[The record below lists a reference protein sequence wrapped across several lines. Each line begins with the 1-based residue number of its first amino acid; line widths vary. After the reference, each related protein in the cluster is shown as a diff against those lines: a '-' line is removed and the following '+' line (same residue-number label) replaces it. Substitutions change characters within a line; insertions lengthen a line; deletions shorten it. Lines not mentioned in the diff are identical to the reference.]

1 MNTPA
6 IPATVA
12 RLRQTFDSGKTRPI
26 EWRLAQLGEIERA
39 MRDHEADFAEALQKD
54 LGKCRFEAVM
64 TEMSFVEQEAKYA
77 RKHLRNWMRHTRVRT
92 PMMAQPGRSY
102 IEPEPK
108 GVVLI
113 IAPWNYPMSMVAAPL
128 VGAVAAGNCA
138 VMKPSEVTS
147 HTSAAL
153 AAILPRYLDKDAFA
167 VVEGAIPE
175 TTELLEQKFDHIL
188 YTGNERVAQ
197 IVMMAAAKHLTP
209 VTLELG
215 GKSPCIIDKSADI
228 EVAASRIAWGKFINA
243 GQTCVAP
250 DHVLVHRDVATQFI
264 DAITRRIKDFYGEDA
279 AQSPDY
285 CRIASERHAA
295 RFAKLLEGQ
304 KIHHGG
310 RVDVASRFVE
320 PTIVLDP
327 PVDSALMT
335 EEIFGPV
342 LPVIT
347 VDEMHH
353 AIKFVADRPKP
364 LALYVFTKSKALED
378 AVLDRISAGSVCIND
393 AVIFMVSPELPFGGV
408 GNSGMGRYTGWY
420 GFETFSHMRPVMK
433 RGFRFDAPI
442 RYPPYT
448 EGKAK
453 LMKLVR

>member
-1 MNTPA
+1 MSPPLIA
-6 IPATVA
+6 DTVA
-12 RLRQTFDSGKTRPI
+12 RLRQTFQSGRTRSPD
-26 EWRLAQLGEIERA
+26 WRIAQLREIERA
-39 MRDHEADFAEALQKD
+39 LTEHEDDFAEALRKD
-54 LGKCRFEAVM
+54 LSKPRFESGMA
-64 TEMSFVEQEAKYA
+64 ELGWAKAEARYA
-77 RKHLRNWMRHTRVRT
+77 RKHLRNWMRPTRVRT
-92 PMMAQPGRSY
+92 PLMALPGRSH

-108 GVVLI
+108 GVVLV
-113 IAPWNYPMSMVAAPL
+113 IAPWNYPLSMIMCPL

-138 VMKPSEVTS
+138 VLKPSEITA

-153 AAILPRYLDKDAFA
+153 ASILPRYLDPEAFA
-167 VVEGAIPE
+167 VVEGGVPE
-175 TTELLEQKFDHIL
+175 TTELLEQQFDHIL
-188 YTGNERVAQ
+188 YTGNERVAR
-197 IVMMAAAKHLTP
+197 IVMTAAARHLTP

-215 GKSPCIIDKSADI
+215 GKSPCLIDRSADI
-228 EVAASRIAWGKFINA
+228 EVAASRVAWGKWINA

-250 DHVLVHRDVATQFI
+250 DHVLVHREVAGAFV
-264 DAITRRIKDFYGEDA
+264 DAITRRIKDFYGEEPSM
-279 AQSPDY
+279 SPDY

-295 RFAKLLEGQ
+295 RFEDLLRGQ
-304 KIHHGG
+304 KIHVGG
-310 RVDVASRFVE
+310 QVDAAKRYVA

-327 PVDSALMT
+327 APDSALMT

-353 AIKFVADRPKP
+353 AIHFVAERPKP
-364 LALYVFTKSKALED
+364 LALYLFTKSKALEE
-378 AVLDRISAGSVCIND
+378 AVLERVSAGSVCIND

-433 RGFRFDAPI
+433 RSFRLDAPL

-448 EGKAK
+448 ERKE
-453 LMKLVR
+453 KLVKLVL